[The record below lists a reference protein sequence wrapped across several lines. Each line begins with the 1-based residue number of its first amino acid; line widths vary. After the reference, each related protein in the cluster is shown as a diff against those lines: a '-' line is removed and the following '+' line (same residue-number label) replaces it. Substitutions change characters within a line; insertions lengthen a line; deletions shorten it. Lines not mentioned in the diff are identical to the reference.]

1 VNRHFGL
8 TNKPIGLTNTPE
20 TFSRCLRRMPGFEG
34 FWFSYRTSSAE
45 TSPTQGNVLSV
56 HLSGD
61 LSAAIT
67 ARTFSPRLVE
77 STTALLRLDAGR
89 ADHLGPFLGFL
100 RDELAEPGGRA
111 RERLAADGGKPCLH
125 PGVAEG
131 RIDFLAEL
139 VDDLS

>member
-1 VNRHFGL
+1 M
-8 TNKPIGLTNTPE
+8 GLTNTPK

-111 RERLAADGGKPCLH
+111 RERLPPPGGRHAPSP
-125 PGVAEG
+125 PGAGG
-131 RIDFLAEL
+131 RAR
-139 VDDLS
+139 